1 MANAFDSGQSGLEP
15 ENMLFA
21 LTCLDNPNSTG
32 KRAEN
37 RPAHV
42 EYLEQHKDQIVMAGP
57 LTTDDGQIS
66 VGSLL
71 ILDMPNREAV
81 IAFAEND
88 PYAKAGLFNSVAI
101 SAWRQVFPKK
111 EG

>member
-1 MANAFDSGQSGLEP
+1 
-15 ENMLFA
+15 MLFA

-37 RPAHV
+37 RPAHLK
-42 EYLEQHKDQIVMAGP
+42 YLENHADQIVIAGP

-71 ILDMPNREAV
+71 ILDMPDRESV
-81 IAFAEND
+81 VAFAEND
-88 PYAKAGLFNSVAI
+88 PYAKAGLFNSVSI
-101 SAWRQVFPKK
+101 SAFRQTVP
-111 EG
+111 ER